1 MIEFAHRRFGEQ
13 IQEAW
18 MDFNQ
23 TVLPD
28 PYEKYPDEQQ
38 IFLPY
43 FLFDWDPDR
52 PPARRGRRPK
62 PGVVAQDYLLEKA
75 SRLPELER
83 LILEQSIAQ
92 PVRFYEVIQCSP
104 GHGMVLRDVL
114 IGGETEVEEHAGS
127 RRLRPGD
134 LVYAQLCRLPEV
146 TALSRMAPMA
156 IPPDRKME
164 VIALRTQL
172 RQKIAKQKRDLGTED
187 LIQYRRKI
195 RTVYLDIRNALH
207 TPPKLCNTD
216 SDPILFHTLTFRI
229 GSAQVAFD
237 ALAPLAWGES
247 KEDILDNAEIDS
259 NGTLR
264 SVDFDWRTK
273 GNAIHT
279 TWDNTIL
286 GNLNISGQSLVVE
299 VNSANRAQKIRKEI
313 DKRLGMLATLQ
324 STRTQTP
331 EQMIEDAKKK
341 KATHALTPGTG
352 IDAPEVDPEAMREV
366 QTLMREETE
375 AWAYRKI
382 PALGGRTPMEA
393 IADPDGKEIV
403 EALLLGWERQYE
415 KQGSKG
421 SLRPDFDAIRRR
433 LKLPLLP

>member
-1 MIEFAHRRFGEQ
+1 
-13 IQEAW
+13 
-18 MDFNQ
+18 
-23 TVLPD
+23 
-28 PYEKYPDEQQ
+28 
-38 IFLPY
+38 
-43 FLFDWDPDR
+43 
-52 PPARRGRRPK
+52 
-62 PGVVAQDYLLEKA
+62 
-75 SRLPELER
+75 
-83 LILEQSIAQ
+83 
-92 PVRFYEVIQCSP
+92 
-104 GHGMVLRDVL
+104 
-114 IGGETEVEEHAGS
+114 
-127 RRLRPGD
+127 
-134 LVYAQLCRLPEV
+134 
-146 TALSRMAPMA
+146 MAPMA